1 MPKTRRRG
9 LAQGGELPGTLKRSS
24 KEAQETFTK
33 ARDSAVQAYGEGDQ
47 ADRAAYAEFK
57 RTFEKRGDHWIP
69 KQPAGPEALAHA
81 PGAFAR
87 CTAAYAGIRRR
98 SPPCMRWRGPRLVPG
113 RPGRQTGRL
122 TPVPPAGAAHPR
134 EPPVSRRLPRSFGHL
149 RMMPVSNGK
158 SILTAP
164 AGRPQGSA
172 GIHFWFFRRPHFVH
186 RRCLVIRIIR
196 CLSTGLYTARP
207 QVPWIT
213 SEIAVGSIFS
223 LARHHRD
230 GRRRC
235 MAAGPARICR

>member
-1 MPKTRRRG
+1 MPKIRRRG

-33 ARDSAVQAYGEGDQ
+33 ARDSAVRTYGEGDQ

-57 RTFEKRGDHWIP
+57 RKFEKRGDHWIP
-69 KQPAGPEALAHA
+69 KRSADSGELALTSLGAVPSPTTKVPSMYEMERTSPGPGPTWPADRPSGT
-81 PGAFAR
+81 GTAR
-87 CTAAYAGIRRR
+87 RGRASARTAGFPA
-98 SPPCMRWRGPRLVPG
+98 
-113 RPGRQTGRL
+113 
-122 TPVPPAGAAHPR
+122 PPA
-134 EPPVSRRLPRSFGHL
+134 SRSHL

-196 CLSTGLYTARP
+196 CLSTGLCTARP

-223 LARHHRD
+223 RARHRRD

-235 MAAGPARICR
+235 TAAAPARICR

>member
-1 MPKTRRRG
+1 MPKIRRRG

-33 ARDSAVQAYGEGDQ
+33 ARDSAVRTYGEGDQ

-57 RTFEKRGDHWIP
+57 RKFEKRGDHWIP
-69 KQPAGPEALAHA
+69 KRSADSGELALTSLGRGLR
-81 PGAFAR
+81 P
-87 CTAAYAGIRRR
+87 RRR

-113 RPGRQTGRL
+113 RPGQLTGRL
-122 TPVPPAGAAHPR
+122 APGPPAGAAHPR

-149 RMMPVSNGK
+149 RTMPVSNGK

-196 CLSTGLYTARP
+196 CLSTGLCTARP

-223 LARHHRD
+223 RPRYRRD

-235 MAAGPARICR
+235 TAAAPARICR